1 MIVSSASQV
10 SKMNTPT
17 TQGEVMKTAPV
28 THSEW
33 AKEIDQAAR
42 ENRLYHFNGGQAYIQ
57 VGGQLLIVDMSM
69 KPVQHVYYNDGFAA
83 NYFATYSPLSASK
96 HIAEN
101 PLSEFYSDK
110 LVG

>member
-1 MIVSSASQV
+1 
-10 SKMNTPT
+10 
-17 TQGEVMKTAPV
+17 MKTAPA

-33 AKEIDQAAR
+33 AKEIDQAAL
-42 ENRLYHFNGGQAYIQ
+42 ENRLYHFNGGQAYMQ

-83 NYFATYSPLSASK
+83 NYFATNSPREASK
-96 HIAEN
+96 RIVEN
-101 PLSEFYSDK
+101 PLAEFYSDK

>member
-1 MIVSSASQV
+1 
-10 SKMNTPT
+10 
-17 TQGEVMKTAPV
+17 MKTAPV

-42 ENRLYHFNGGQAYIQ
+42 ENRLYHFNGGQAYLQ
-57 VGGQLLIVDMSM
+57 VGGQLLVVDMSM

-83 NYFATYSPLSASK
+83 NYFATNSPLSASK

-101 PLSEFYSDK
+101 PLAEFYSDE